1 MTNETPQIFIYR
13 DDTIIPSH
21 YYYQAQS
28 FVRIFW
34 ADGDD
39 HDIDLGLKEPTIHVV
54 LAKDKLLLSYATIVW
69 RDVVIDGQPY
79 QLYGLGDVMTFPKFR
94 KRGYAGQVVQT
105 ATDLIKT
112 ETSADFGL
120 LWTEPENYNLYR
132 RSGWEVMPNLTTLTG
147 DPAHPDSYD
156 DESAMVLF
164 CSDKGSNART
174 IIGQSDIYIGT
185 AKW

>member
-1 MTNETPQIFIYR
+1 MATESPQIYIYR
-13 DDTIIPSH
+13 PEDEIPPH

-54 LAKDKLLLSYATIVW
+54 LAKGKLLLSYATVVW
-69 RDVVIDGQPY
+69 REVAIDGQSY
-79 QLYGLGDVMTFPKFR
+79 QCYGIGDVMTFPSFR
-94 KRGYAGQVVQT
+94 KRGYGGQVVQT
-105 ATDLIKT
+105 ATNMIKT

-120 LWTEPENYNLYR
+120 LWTEPDNYNLYQ
-132 RSGWEVMPNLTTLTG
+132 RSGWEVMPDLVTLSG

-164 CSDKGSNART
+164 CSGKAQKART
-174 IIGQSDIYIGT
+174 AIASGEIYIG
-185 AKW
+185 AEKW